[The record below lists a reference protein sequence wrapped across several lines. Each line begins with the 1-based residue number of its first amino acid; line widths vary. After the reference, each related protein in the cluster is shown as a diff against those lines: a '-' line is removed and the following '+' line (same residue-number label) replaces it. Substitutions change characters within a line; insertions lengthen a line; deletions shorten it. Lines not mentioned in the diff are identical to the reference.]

1 MIKSAQ
7 GMVLRKKVCVVG
19 EFSVGKTSL
28 ISRYVH
34 SLFSE
39 KYHTTVG
46 VKIDKK
52 QCWVDGA
59 EVNLVI
65 WDIAGESPLRTLKPA
80 QVLGA
85 SGFLLVAD
93 GTRPDTLD
101 IAIALQRKVFEILGP
116 VPFIFVLNKADLV
129 EDWKINAD
137 IMDRL
142 GQRGWD
148 VRISSAKT
156 GQGVEEIF
164 LDLSRRLIQ
173 DSGEPLGDD

>member
-1 MIKSAQ
+1 MIKSA
-7 GMVLRKKVCVVG
+7 GNMVFRKKICVVG

-28 ISRYVH
+28 ISRYVR
-34 SLFSE
+34 SVFSE

-52 QCWVDGA
+52 QCFVGDA

-80 QVLGA
+80 QIVGA

-101 IAIALQRKVFEILGP
+101 IAIALQRKVLEILGP
-116 VPFIFVLNKADLV
+116 VPFIFVFNKADLF
-129 EDWKINAD
+129 EDWKISPD
-137 IMDRL
+137 IMDKLR
-142 GQRGWD
+142 QRGWD

-164 LDLSRRLIQ
+164 LDLSALLIQ
-173 DSGEPLGDD
+173 DGGEILGDH

>member
-1 MIKSAQ
+1 
-7 GMVLRKKVCVVG
+7 VLKTDKGKVFRKKICVVG

-28 ISRYVH
+28 VSRYVH
-34 SLFSE
+34 SIFSE

-52 QCWVDGA
+52 LCLVDDA

-65 WDIAGESPLRTLKPA
+65 WDMAGESPLRTLKPA
-80 QVLGA
+80 QIAGA

-93 GTRPDTLD
+93 GTRPDTWD
-101 IAIALQRKVFEILGP
+101 IAIALQQKIIEILGP

-129 EDWKINAD
+129 DDWKVGID
-137 IMDRL
+137 ITERL
-142 GQRGWD
+142 ARKGWD

-164 LDLSRRLIQ
+164 FDLSRQLIQ
-173 DSGEPLGDD
+173 RDGELIAGH